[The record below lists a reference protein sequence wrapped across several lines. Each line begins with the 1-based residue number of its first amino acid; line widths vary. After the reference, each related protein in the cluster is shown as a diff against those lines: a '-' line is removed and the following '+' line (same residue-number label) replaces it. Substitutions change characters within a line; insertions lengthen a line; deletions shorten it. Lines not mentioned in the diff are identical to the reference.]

1 MPTRLVSIVIDA
13 ADPPALAHFWGSTLD
28 WSITCEDAEESVV
41 EPPGDDPS
49 QRGQVPLL
57 FGLGG
62 DTKTVKNRIHL
73 DLQPEDSTRDET
85 VDRLIGLGATLVG
98 DHRTTDPSGTDGT
111 GWVTLADIEGN
122 EFCVVRS
129 TAERATAGE

>member
-1 MPTRLVSIVIDA
+1 VSVRIQAITVDCHDPERVGRFWAEAFGWQDDPENPNAPGDPEWLLVSSDG
-13 ADPPALAHFWGSTLD
+13 AHVLFQP
-28 WSITCEDAEESVV
+28 VP
-41 EPPGDDPS
+41 EP
-49 QRGQVPLL
+49 
-57 FGLGG
+57 
-62 DTKTVKNRIHL
+62 KTVKNRIHL